1 MKVVIGGAQ
10 RSGTSFLRSIL
21 GSHSEIA
28 MFPYDLRLWTK
39 YWPEVGPGPLST
51 SGQKALLNSIL
62 LDEKTLIAED
72 VPSFD
77 QVHERMIQ
85 GKQPTISAMYVFDC
99 FLAAYAR
106 NRGRSVWGHKTPW
119 NEYYAKDILGE
130 WSDVYFI
137 HLIRN
142 PLHSAISA
150 QHAEGGSWFYDPFLH
165 IERWRKSAELAL
177 QNGRTYPDKYMV
189 IRYEDLK
196 ANPRLVSQSLCNFLG
211 LKFEKGMETGSKQ
224 PGWEGNNSSFLRE
237 SSLKGGT
244 RNKSLPPYLEKLYRK
259 KLKPQMEHFGYLDT
273 NVDSRFDSLHTL
285 AVGCHRLWLSAIYLA
300 IRLRKALMRLL
311 NLKLPGGSSL

>member
-21 GSHSEIA
+21 GSHSEVA

-39 YWPEVGPGPLST
+39 YWPEVGPAPLST
-51 SGQKALLNSIL
+51 TGQKALLDSIL

-72 VPSFD
+72 VPSFE

-85 GKQPTISAMYVFDC
+85 TKQPTISAMDVFDC

-119 NEYYAKDILGE
+119 NEYYATDILGE

-142 PLHSAISA
+142 PLHSAMSA
-150 QHAEGGSWFYDPFLH
+150 KHAESGSWFYDPFLH
-165 IERWRKSAELAL
+165 VERWRKSAELAL
-177 QNGRTYPDKYMV
+177 QNARTYPDRYMV

-196 ANPRLVSQSLCNFLG
+196 ANPRWVSQSLCDFLG
-211 LKFEKGMETGSKQ
+211 VKFEKGMETGSKQ
-224 PGWEGNNSSFLRE
+224 PGWGGNNSSFLRE
-237 SSLKGGT
+237 STLKVGN
-244 RNKSLPPYLEKLYRK
+244 RNKSLPRYLEQLYRK
-259 KLKPQMEHFGYLDT
+259 KLKTQMEHFGYLDT
-273 NVDSRFDSLHTL
+273 IVDSRFDSLNTL
-285 AVGCHRLWLSAIYLA
+285 AVGCHRLWLSTLYLA
-300 IRLRKALMRLL
+300 IWLRKRFSALAQPDSTR
-311 NLKLPGGSSL
+311 NQ

>member
-21 GSHSEIA
+21 GSHSEVA

-51 SGQKALLNSIL
+51 TGQKALLDSIL

-72 VPSFD
+72 VPSFE

-85 GKQPTISAMYVFDC
+85 GTKPTISAMDVFDC

-119 NEYYAKDILGE
+119 TEYYATDILGE

-142 PLHSAISA
+142 PLDSAMSA
-150 QHAEGGSWFYDPFLH
+150 KHAEGGSWFYDPFLH
-165 IERWRKSAELAL
+165 IERWRKSAELAI
-177 QNGRTYPDKYMV
+177 QNVKTYPDRYMV
-189 IRYEDLK
+189 IRYEDLR
-196 ANPRLVSQSLCNFLG
+196 ANPRLVSQSLCDFLG

-224 PGWEGNNSSFLRE
+224 PGWGGNNSSFLSE
-237 SSLKGGT
+237 STLKVGT
-244 RNKSLPPYLEKLYRK
+244 RNKSLPRYLEKLYRK
-259 KLKPQMEHFGYLDT
+259 KLQPQMEHFGYLNT
-273 NVDSRFDSLHTL
+273 IVDRRFDSLHIL
-285 AVGCHRLWLSAIYLA
+285 AVGCHRIWLSTLYFAIW
-300 IRLRKALMRLL
+300 LRKRLSALAQPEATR
-311 NLKLPGGSSL
+311 NE

>member
-21 GSHSEIA
+21 GSHSEVA

-39 YWPEVGPGPLST
+39 YWPEVGPGPLASN
-51 SGQKALLNSIL
+51 GQKALLKSIL
-62 LDEKTLIAED
+62 LDEKTLIADD
-72 VPSFD
+72 VPSFE

-85 GKQPTISAMYVFDC
+85 RTKPTMSAMDVFDC

-119 NEYYAKDILGE
+119 NEYYAADILGE

-142 PLHSAISA
+142 PLHSAMSA
-150 QHAEGGSWFYDPFLH
+150 KHAEGGSWFYDPFLH
-165 IERWRKSAELAL
+165 IERWRKSGELAIE
-177 QNGRTYPDKYMV
+177 NVKTYPDRYMV

-196 ANPRLVSQSLCNFLG
+196 ANPRLVSKSLCDFLG

-224 PGWEGNNSSFLRE
+224 PGWGGNNSSFLSE
-237 SSLKGGT
+237 STLKVGT
-244 RNKSLPPYLEKLYRK
+244 RNKSFPRYLEKLYRK

-273 NVDSRFDSLHTL
+273 SVDRRFDSVHIL
-285 AVGCHRLWLSAIYLA
+285 AVGCHRLWLRTLYFAIWLRK
-300 IRLRKALMRLL
+300 RLRALAQPEATR
-311 NLKLPGGSSL
+311 NQ

>member
-21 GSHSEIA
+21 GSHSEVA

-39 YWPEVGPGPLST
+39 YWPEVGPGPLT
-51 SGQKALLNSIL
+51 TNGQKALLKSIL
-62 LDEKTLIAED
+62 LDEKTLIADD
-72 VPSFD
+72 VPSFE

-85 GKQPTISAMYVFDC
+85 RTKPTMSAMDVFDC

-119 NEYYAKDILGE
+119 NEYYAADILGE

-142 PLHSAISA
+142 PLHSAMSA
-150 QHAEGGSWFYDPFLH
+150 KHAEGGSWFYDPFLH
-165 IERWRKSAELAL
+165 IERWRKSGELAIE
-177 QNGRTYPDKYMV
+177 NVKTYPDRYMV

-196 ANPRLVSQSLCNFLG
+196 ANPRLVSKSLCDFLG

-224 PGWEGNNSSFLRE
+224 PGWGGNNSSFLSE
-237 SSLKGGT
+237 STLKVGT
-244 RNKSLPPYLEKLYRK
+244 RNKSFPRYLEKLYRK

-273 NVDSRFDSLHTL
+273 SVDRRFDSVHIL
-285 AVGCHRLWLSAIYLA
+285 AVGCHRLWLRTLYFAIW
-300 IRLRKALMRLL
+300 LRKRLSALAQPEATR
-311 NLKLPGGSSL
+311 NQ

>member
-21 GSHSEIA
+21 GSHSEVA

-39 YWPEVGPGPLST
+39 YWPEVGPGPLT
-51 SGQKALLNSIL
+51 TNGQKALLNSIL
-62 LDEKTLIAED
+62 LDEKTLIADD
-72 VPSFD
+72 VPSFE
-77 QVHERMIQ
+77 QVHERMSQ
-85 GKQPTISAMYVFDC
+85 RTKPTMSAMDVFDC

-119 NEYYAKDILGE
+119 NEYYAADILGE

-137 HLIRN
+137 HLVRN
-142 PLHSAISA
+142 PLHSAMSA
-150 QHAEGGSWFYDPFLH
+150 KHAEGGSWFYDPFLH
-165 IERWRKSAELAL
+165 IERWRKSGELAIE
-177 QNGRTYPDKYMV
+177 NVKTYPDRYMV

-196 ANPRLVSQSLCNFLG
+196 ANPRLVSKSLCDFLG

-224 PGWEGNNSSFLRE
+224 PGWGGNNSSFLSE
-237 SSLKGGT
+237 STLKVGT
-244 RNKSLPPYLEKLYRK
+244 RNKSFPRYLEKLYRK

-273 NVDSRFDSLHTL
+273 SVDRRFDSVHIL
-285 AVGCHRLWLSAIYLA
+285 AVGCHRLWLRALYFAIW
-300 IRLRKALMRLL
+300 LRKRLSALAQPEATR
-311 NLKLPGGSSL
+311 NQ

>member
-21 GSHSEIA
+21 GSHSEVA

-39 YWPEVGPGPLST
+39 YWPEVGPGPLT
-51 SGQKALLNSIL
+51 TNGQKALLNSIL
-62 LDEKTLIAED
+62 LDEKTLIADD
-72 VPSFD
+72 VPSFE
-77 QVHERMIQ
+77 QVHERMSQ
-85 GKQPTISAMYVFDC
+85 RTKPTMSAMDVFDC

-119 NEYYAKDILGE
+119 NEYYAADILGE

-142 PLHSAISA
+142 PLHSAMSA
-150 QHAEGGSWFYDPFLH
+150 KHAEGGSWFYDPFLH
-165 IERWRKSAELAL
+165 IERWRKSGELAIE
-177 QNGRTYPDKYMV
+177 NVKTYPDRYMV

-196 ANPRLVSQSLCNFLG
+196 ANPRLVSKSLCDFLG

-224 PGWEGNNSSFLRE
+224 PGWGGNNSSFLSE
-237 SSLKGGT
+237 STLKVGT
-244 RNKSLPPYLEKLYRK
+244 RNKSFPRYLEKLYRK

-273 NVDSRFDSLHTL
+273 SVDRRFDSVHIL
-285 AVGCHRLWLSAIYLA
+285 AVGCHRLWLRALYFAIW
-300 IRLRKALMRLL
+300 LRKRLSALAQPEATR
-311 NLKLPGGSSL
+311 NQ

>member
-21 GSHSEIA
+21 GSHSEVA

-51 SGQKALLNSIL
+51 TGQKALLDSIL

-72 VPSFD
+72 VPSFE

-85 GKQPTISAMYVFDC
+85 GTKPTISAMDVFDC

-119 NEYYAKDILGE
+119 NEYYATDILGE

-142 PLHSAISA
+142 PLDSAMSA
-150 QHAEGGSWFYDPFLH
+150 KHAEGGSWFYDPFLH
-165 IERWRKSAELAL
+165 IERWRKSAELAI
-177 QNGRTYPDKYMV
+177 QNVKTYPDRYMV
-189 IRYEDLK
+189 IRYEDLR
-196 ANPRLVSQSLCNFLG
+196 ANPRLVSQSLCDFLG

-224 PGWEGNNSSFLRE
+224 PGWGGNNSSFLSE
-237 SSLKGGT
+237 STLKVGT
-244 RNKSLPPYLEKLYRK
+244 RNKSLPRYLEKLYRK
-259 KLKPQMEHFGYLDT
+259 KLQPQMEHFGYLNT
-273 NVDSRFDSLHTL
+273 IVDRRFDSLHIL
-285 AVGCHRLWLSAIYLA
+285 AVGCHRIWLSTLYFAIW
-300 IRLRKALMRLL
+300 LRKRLSALAQPEATR
-311 NLKLPGGSSL
+311 NE